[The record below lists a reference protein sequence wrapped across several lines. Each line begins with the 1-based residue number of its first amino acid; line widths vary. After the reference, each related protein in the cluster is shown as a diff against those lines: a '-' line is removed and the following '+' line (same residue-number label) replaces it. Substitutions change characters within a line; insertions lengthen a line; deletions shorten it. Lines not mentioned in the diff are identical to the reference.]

1 MSSKLRSPLG
11 ALFGVLLL
19 LLLAGVSLSEAI
31 RVLIVCTVQVS
42 TGAFFVSNFWFR
54 RRLNLEEAIGLGFA
68 VGATFSV
75 VSEQVFL
82 TTAINPIGWLIP
94 SFIATVYYLVT
105 KNRFAPDHHNQSVE
119 KSNNL
124 IWLGIGVLAILG
136 PEWYWPAIPAALFAI
151 AQLLTISQA
160 MQRFSLRFKQAL
172 ISVLRVLAVMM
183 LGLGVYIRPSSWWI
197 EDSDFGFFEALT
209 VSFSN
214 WGITE
219 NSLAVG
225 SSIKYH
231 WFVYAWMGGVTKAA
245 QLPSWVMLS
254 RAGIVIGVVAVVC
267 LAWIAISY
275 FCRSYISRVV
285 ALLIFCFFDSY
296 PSWGSGFRIGLI
308 SSPSQLIGFAWLLA
322 ILVLIIEQQ
331 KQKVKY
337 SSLLY
342 LVLFTGAMLSKISHG
357 VVGLSGLMF
366 LATVELISKK
376 KITLQRLSDVVVS
389 LTTVVTLFLM
399 FYFGANNAT
408 ISPLKFP
415 AAIQGELSKSAGVF
429 IFSASVVLMLGF
441 VNFQLTAVLGG
452 LSSRSTRGNSVFLFC
467 IGTGVSGVLL
477 SLVID
482 VYMGAQLYFLHSA
495 TIVLLIFAAC
505 FTTNV
510 IDSFVEKLLS
520 ARKLLLIVCVGF
532 LSAIV
537 AWLIPSLDSGS
548 ELAIL
553 LRLSRSA
560 VLIIPLLFVL
570 FLSISKKKSR
580 ELSAVVLMSSLGF
593 ASLGVGF
600 YASNWLVTVSKEFA
614 SFDRNEQA
622 NLGTAELNGAMNWLR
637 GSSDRNDV
645 FASNNGGFL
654 LSALSQRRGFMQSK
668 YLLRRHTVFTAD
680 WESEL
685 DDRGDLLSRV
695 FSSPNSVELK
705 ELYSRGVRWLIV
717 DKSKIASADFTFFR
731 ESSFENDGYLIFDLD
746 LLS

>member
-1 MSSKLRSPLG
+1 MRSPLG

-19 LLLAGVSLSEAI
+19 LLLAGVSLFEAI

-54 RRLNLEEAIGLGFA
+54 RRLNLEEGIGLGFA

-82 TTAINPIGWLIP
+82 TTVINQIGWLIP
-94 SFIATVYYLVT
+94 SFIAAVYYLVT
-105 KNRFAPDHHNQSVE
+105 KNRIAPDHHNQSVE

-124 IWLGIGVLAILG
+124 VWLGIGVLAILG
-136 PEWYWPAIPAALFAI
+136 PEWYWPAIPAALFAV

-160 MQRFSLRFKQAL
+160 MQRFSLRFKKVL
-172 ISVLRVLAVMM
+172 VSVLRVLGVMM

-275 FCRSYISRVV
+275 FCRSYVSRVV
-285 ALLIFCFFDSY
+285 ALLVFCFFDSY

-322 ILVLIIEQQ
+322 IFVLIIEQQ
-331 KQKVKY
+331 KQKVRY
-337 SSLLY
+337 SSILF

-366 LATVELISKK
+366 LAAVELVSKK

-389 LTTVVTLFLM
+389 LTTVVTLFFA

-415 AAIQGELSKSAGVF
+415 AAIQGELTNFVGINLVGVAVALTIGFIGFHLYLVTSAYFFSEIRSDSVF
-429 IFSASVVLMLGF
+429 IFVIGA
-441 VNFQLTAVLGG
+441 G
-452 LSSRSTRGNSVFLFC
+452 LSGVILTIAVESLFGSQ
-467 IGTGVSGVLL
+467 I
-477 SLVID
+477 
-482 VYMGAQLYFLHSA
+482 YFLHSA
-495 TIVLLIFAAC
+495 SIFLLIIAVSQTVNLCSSLRQQVRSKFIFGFLVIIGFFAA
-505 FTTNV
+505 
-510 IDSFVEKLLS
+510 SSSL
-520 ARKLLLIVCVGF
+520 
-532 LSAIV
+532 
-537 AWLIPSLDSGS
+537 LIPSLNSGS
-548 ELAIL
+548 IPAIA
-553 LRLSRSA
+553 LRLSKSLVILVPILA
-560 VLIIPLLFVL
+560 ATIFALKQEKAKKFITLF
-570 FLSISKKKSR
+570 
-580 ELSAVVLMSSLGF
+580 SLGAIGV
-593 ASLGVGF
+593 ASMSVSFSGV
-600 YASNWLVTVSKEFA
+600 NWFSTLQREF
-614 SFDRNEQA
+614 SSYERNAEN
-622 NLGTAELNGAMNWLR
+622 NLGTQQLTSAMNWLR
-637 GSSDRNDV
+637 ESSNPDDI
-645 FASNNGGFL
+645 FASNDESFL
-654 LSALSQRRGFMQSK
+654 LSALSHRRGFLQAE
-668 YLLRRHTVFTAD
+668 YLTRRHTAS
-680 WESEL
+680 SENW
-685 DDRGDLLSRV
+685 SREI
-695 FSSPNSVELK
+695 NQRK
-705 ELYSRGVRWLIV
+705 ELLAATFLNPSLQNLEVLRQNQVRWVIL
-717 DKSKIASADFTFFR
+717 DKSKVLVENYFNFK
-731 ESSFENDGYLIFDLD
+731 EKSFENNGYVILDLD
-746 LLS
+746 LLG

>member
-1 MSSKLRSPLG
+1 MRSPLG
-11 ALFGVLLL
+11 AQFGVLLL
-19 LLLAGVSLSEAI
+19 LLFAGVSLSEAI
-31 RVLIVCTVQVS
+31 RVLIVCTVQVL

-54 RRLNLEEAIGLGFA
+54 RRLNLEESIGLGFA

-82 TTAINPIGWLIP
+82 TTAINQIGWLIP
-94 SFIATVYYLVT
+94 SFIATVYHLVL
-105 KNRFAPDHHNQSVE
+105 KNRFAPDHQNQLVGE
-119 KSNNL
+119 ANNL
-124 IWLGIGVLAILG
+124 VWLGIGVLAILG
-136 PEWYWPAIPAALFAI
+136 PEWYWPAIPAALFAV

-160 MQRFSLRFKQAL
+160 MQRLTLRFKQAL
-172 ISVLRVLAVMM
+172 ISFLRVLAVMM

-219 NSLAVG
+219 NSLAIG

-275 FCRSYISRVV
+275 FCRSYISRVI

-308 SSPSQLIGFAWLLA
+308 SSPSQLVGFAWLLA

-376 KITLQRLSDVVVS
+376 KISLQRLSDVFVS

-415 AAIQGELSKSAGVF
+415 AAIQGELTNFVGINLVGAAVVLTIGFIGFHLYLVTSAYFFSEIRSDSVF
-429 IFSASVVLMLGF
+429 IFAIG
-441 VNFQLTAVLGG
+441 AG
-452 LSSRSTRGNSVFLFC
+452 LSGVILTIAVESLFGSQ
-467 IGTGVSGVLL
+467 I
-477 SLVID
+477 
-482 VYMGAQLYFLHSA
+482 YFLHSA
-495 TIVLLIFAAC
+495 SIFLLIIAVSQTVNLCSSLRQQVKSKFIFGFLVIVGFFAA
-505 FTTNV
+505 TS
-510 IDSFVEKLLS
+510 SF
-520 ARKLLLIVCVGF
+520 
-532 LSAIV
+532 
-537 AWLIPSLDSGS
+537 LIPSLNSGS
-548 ELAIL
+548 IPAIA
-553 LRLSRSA
+553 LRLSKSLVILVPILVA
-560 VLIIPLLFVL
+560 TIFALKQEKAKKFITLF
-570 FLSISKKKSR
+570 
-580 ELSAVVLMSSLGF
+580 SLGAIGV
-593 ASLGVGF
+593 ASMSVSFSGV
-600 YASNWLVTVSKEFA
+600 NWFSTLQREF
-614 SFDRNEQA
+614 SSYERNAEN
-622 NLGTAELNGAMNWLR
+622 NLGTQQLTSAMNWLR
-637 GSSDRNDV
+637 ESSNPDDI
-645 FASNNGGFL
+645 FASNDQSFL
-654 LSALSQRRGFMQSK
+654 LSALSHRRGFLQAE
-668 YLLRRHTVFTAD
+668 YLVRRHTAS
-680 WESEL
+680 SENW
-685 DDRGDLLSRV
+685 SREI
-695 FSSPNSVELK
+695 NQRK
-705 ELYSRGVRWLIV
+705 ELLAVFFSNPNLQNLEVLRQNQVRWVIL
-717 DKSKIASADFTFFR
+717 DKSKILIENYIDFKDK
-731 ESSFENDGYLIFDLD
+731 SFENDGYLIFDLD
-746 LLS
+746 PLS

>member
-1 MSSKLRSPLG
+1 MRSPLG

-19 LLLAGVSLSEAI
+19 LLLAEVSLFEAI

-82 TTAINPIGWLIP
+82 TTTINQIGWLIP
-94 SFIATVYYLVT
+94 SFIAAVYYLVT
-105 KNRFAPDHHNQSVE
+105 KNRIAPDHHNQSVE

-124 IWLGIGVLAILG
+124 VWLGIGVLAILG
-136 PEWYWPAIPAALFAI
+136 PEWYWPAIPAMLFAV

-160 MQRFSLRFKQAL
+160 MQSFSLRFKKVL
-172 ISVLRVLAVMM
+172 IRVLRVLGVMM

-322 ILVLIIEQQ
+322 IFVLIIEQQ
-331 KQKVKY
+331 KQKVRY
-337 SSLLY
+337 SSILY
-342 LVLFTGAMLSKISHG
+342 LVLFAGAMLSKISHG

-366 LATVELISKK
+366 LAAVELVSKK

-389 LTTVVTLFLM
+389 LVTVVTLFFA

-415 AAIQGELSKSAGVF
+415 AAIQGELTNFVGINLVGVAVVLTIGFIGFHLYLVTSAYFFSEIRSDSVF
-429 IFSASVVLMLGF
+429 IFVIGA
-441 VNFQLTAVLGG
+441 G
-452 LSSRSTRGNSVFLFC
+452 LSGVILTIAVESLFGSQ
-467 IGTGVSGVLL
+467 I
-477 SLVID
+477 
-482 VYMGAQLYFLHSA
+482 YFLHSA
-495 TIVLLIFAAC
+495 SIFLLIIAVSQTVNLCSSLRQQVRSKFIFGFLVIIGFFAA
-505 FTTNV
+505 
-510 IDSFVEKLLS
+510 SSSL
-520 ARKLLLIVCVGF
+520 
-532 LSAIV
+532 
-537 AWLIPSLDSGS
+537 LIPSLNSGS
-548 ELAIL
+548 IPAIA
-553 LRLSRSA
+553 LRLSKSLVILVPILA
-560 VLIIPLLFVL
+560 AIIFALQQEKAKKFITLF
-570 FLSISKKKSR
+570 
-580 ELSAVVLMSSLGF
+580 SLGAIGV
-593 ASLGVGF
+593 ASMSVSFSGV
-600 YASNWLVTVSKEFA
+600 NWFSTLQREF
-614 SFDRNEQA
+614 SSYERNAEN
-622 NLGTAELNGAMNWLR
+622 NLGTQQLTNAMNWLR
-637 GSSDRNDV
+637 ESSNPDDI
-645 FASNNGGFL
+645 FASNDESFL
-654 LSALSQRRGFMQSK
+654 LSALSHRRGFLQAE
-668 YLLRRHTVFTAD
+668 YLVRRHSAS
-680 WESEL
+680 SEN
-685 DDRGDLLSRV
+685 RSREI
-695 FSSPNSVELK
+695 NQRK
-705 ELYSRGVRWLIV
+705 ELLAVTFLNPSLQNLEVLRQNQVRWVIL
-717 DKSKIASADFTFFR
+717 DKSKVLVENYFNFK
-731 ESSFENDGYLIFDLD
+731 EKSFENNGYVIFDLD